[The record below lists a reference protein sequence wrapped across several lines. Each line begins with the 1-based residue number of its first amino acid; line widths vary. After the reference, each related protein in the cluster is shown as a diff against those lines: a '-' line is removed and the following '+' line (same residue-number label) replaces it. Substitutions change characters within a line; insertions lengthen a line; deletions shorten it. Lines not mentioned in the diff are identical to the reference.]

1 MTVKVTLL
9 LGIASVLACGCA
21 NSASS
26 DAAKAA
32 AVAKQAGYVPLDMS
46 PQAPGTSKVKDGTIG
61 TLKWEVYDVKT
72 GTKVSEGDRDIA
84 LDEVVI
90 QSVSDY
96 HNKTIRLGDHFTLG
110 VSGDP
115 GGFALQ
121 ALRDDADTF
130 SWDWFSPDGSGR
142 ATKLQ
147 EFGEVAVGTATTP
160 NGKEIARLEFLT
172 DVSLRIDDMREVRNF
187 VDPSKIDPFDPAW
200 RIKVFKGSVIVW
212 PSLVNGVV
220 VGN

>member
-1 MTVKVTLL
+1 MTVKVALF
-9 LGIASVLACGCA
+9 ASLALALASGCS
-21 NSASS
+21 NSASQ
-26 DAAKAA
+26 DAARAA
-32 AVAKQAGYVPLDMS
+32 AGAKQAGYVPLDTS
-46 PQAPGTSKVKDGTIG
+46 PQVPGTSQVKGGTIG
-61 TLKWEVYDVKT
+61 TLKWEVYEVKT

-96 HNKTIRLGDHFTLG
+96 HKKTIRLGDHFTLG

-115 GGFALQ
+115 SGFALQ
-121 ALRDDADTF
+121 ALRDDKDTF
-130 SWDWFSPDGSGR
+130 SWDWFNPDGSGR

-160 NGKEIARLEFLT
+160 NGVEIARLEFLT
-172 DVSLRIDDMREVRNF
+172 DVSFRIDDMSQIRNV
-187 VDPSKIDPFDPAW
+187 VDARKFDPFAPAW
-200 RIKVFKGSVIVW
+200 RVKVFKGSVIVW
-212 PSLVNGVV
+212 PSLVKGVL